1 MKSTW
6 NGYAGI
12 KLKST
17 FIMINRD
24 FQMRRM
30 HAVFDCMFLF
40 EWDMYSHWNRFE
52 SFAADVFGMIK
63 WTKLVKL
70 YRMLF
75 GTTFLQNKFRM
86 HVRSTADYWFCIFFR
101 INFEISY
108 FQLPFVETSRYFY
121 VILLS
126 GKISIFFLL
135 FCILIISLMEK
146 CLHSSR
152 IFIKFWTKWNTWS
165 KPHLHLKRNAFSH
178 CAIFCIV
185 RHVSCVR

>member
-1 MKSTW
+1 M
-6 NGYAGI
+6 GY
-12 KLKST
+12 
-17 FIMINRD
+17 
-24 FQMRRM
+24 
-30 HAVFDCMFLF
+30 VFSL
-40 EWDMYSHWNRFE
+40 E
-52 SFAADVFGMIK
+52 SFWIVCSRCIWYDKMNETGEIVPDAFRHDLSSKQIPDACSFHCRL
-63 WTKLVKL
+63 LVL
-70 YRMLF
+70 HIF
-75 GTTFLQNKFRM
+75 PNKFR
-86 HVRSTADYWFCIFFR
+86 
-101 INFEISY
+101 NFI